1 MGDFDV
7 ADPDYAERV
16 RHSFGR
22 QGLMAH
28 LGAVMT
34 TVEPGVVEIEMPFTD
49 ELSQQ
54 HGFYHAGGIASIIDT
69 AGGYAASTL
78 FAADDGV
85 LTVEFKINL
94 VSPAAGNLMIARGEV
109 VKPGRTLTVTKGEVF
124 VRKDGETKLCALM
137 QQTLMRIVGQS
148 GIQG

>member
-1 MGDFDV
+1 
-7 ADPDYAERV
+7 
-16 RHSFGR
+16 
-22 QGLMAH
+22 MAH
-28 LGAVMT
+28 LGAAMT
-34 TVEPGVVEIEMPFTD
+34 RVEPGLVEIEMPFSD

-54 HGFYHAGGIASIIDT
+54 HGFYHAGGIASVIDS

-94 VSPAAGNLMIARGEV
+94 MSPADGDLLIARGEV
-109 VKPGRTLTVTKGEVF
+109 IKPGRTLTITKGEVF
-124 VRKDGETKLCALM
+124 VRKEGETKLCALM
-137 QQTLMRIVGQS
+137 QQTLMRIVGRS